1 MVRTLI
7 HSSFFIG
14 GMITALVLMGC
25 SNFSDLAFQENTL
38 SPNDSSSQNSVSS
51 SAKLYLDRLA
61 GKLLFTD
68 TVNAGNTNTISVNLA
83 EDLYYYDTKT
93 THTYGDA
100 FILML
105 EP

>member
-1 MVRTLI
+1 MLHRRIARYKSRHRGI
-7 HSSFFIG
+7 HR
-14 GMITALVLMGC
+14 
-25 SNFSDLAFQENTL
+25 
-38 SPNDSSSQNSVSS
+38 QNSVSS